1 MQKCPQIK
9 KENFMKIKKT
19 TSIRKENR
27 IKTKRSIGITLIG
40 GFLIPVL
47 LIVVL
52 GMVSYTTASGTIME
66 KYRESSLNTVSA
78 ISLYGGSIADSIASR
93 AREQIANSD
102 MKKYYEKYY
111 DNTDAQWLE
120 FYGNAKS
127 AILQMKNNS
136 TSICNF
142 YTIPEA
148 GSEINSV
155 GHDLGNTIYNDF
167 ISSDIGTYFAED
179 RSKKN
184 GWFGSHTSI
193 DKARESDGQDYAFT
207 YVQRFVNSN
216 TFLVLDWDMN
226 LAEDILS
233 HADFGPNSICALV
246 SPDGREVSRICKIDD
261 SQNLT
266 MEKTETPVFTD
277 ADFYLPAQE
286 TEEAGSFDV
295 TWNGKQYL
303 YVYSPLDNSGIMLC
317 ALIPR
322 DNIIAEVTTIRNLT
336 IIIVVIAA
344 LIAMFVG
351 TLISGGISKT
361 VNVISH
367 SLGKVSKGDMTQTF
381 STKRKDEFGLLAAAL
396 NDSITNIRVLMSEMK
411 VFGSHV
417 NEMAEGTTHKTE
429 TLNESLQ
436 NILTSVEEVADGVQS
451 QAMETDKSNER
462 MQVFAGRL
470 DEIYG
475 ETTDMSNAIQDV
487 LDTIQKG
494 QVIIQDLEQGSQTT
508 ASITTLLVENADGV
522 QQYSIDIVSIIDT
535 INSIAQQTNLLSL
548 NASIE
553 AARAGEHGRGFSVV
567 AEEIRKL
574 ADMSAEAAGEVQQ
587 ILSKM
592 SAMTAKTTQSA
603 RETEEIISKQQLSL
617 NETVSVFNL
626 IETRV
631 QKLVDSLQI
640 IVDGM
645 GEINT
650 DKEEIQIS
658 VQNISA
664 KAEMAA
670 VSTTEVTSALNEQ
683 TSVMTELTQNMENMR
698 KEIITLEQSMNR
710 FTIE

>member
-1 MQKCPQIK
+1 
-9 KENFMKIKKT
+9 MKIKKINIT
-19 TSIRKENR
+19 QKEKRINR
-27 IKTKRSIGITLIG
+27 VKTKRSIGITLIG
-40 GFLIPVL
+40 GFLIPVF

-52 GMVSYTTASGTIME
+52 GMISYTTASSTIMD
-66 KYRESSLNTVSA
+66 KYRESSLNTISA
-78 ISLYGGSIADSIASR
+78 ISLYSSSIADGIASR

-102 MKKYYEKYY
+102 MKKYYENYY
-111 DNTDAQWLE
+111 DNTDEMWLE
-120 FYGNAKS
+120 IYSNAKS
-127 AILQMKNNS
+127 TILQMKNNS
-136 TSICNF
+136 NSICNF

-148 GSEINSV
+148 GSEINSI
-155 GHDLGNTIYNDF
+155 GHDLGSAVYNDF
-167 ISSDIGTYFAED
+167 MSSDIGTYFTENKS
-179 RSKKN
+179 RKN
-184 GWFGSHTSI
+184 GWFGFHTAI

-216 TFLVLDWDMN
+216 TFLVLDWDMK

-233 HADFGPNSICALV
+233 HANFGPNSICALV
-246 SPDGREVSRICKIDD
+246 SADGKEVARIHRIDA
-261 SQNLT
+261 SGNLS
-266 MEKTETPVFTD
+266 MEKMETPVFPG
-277 ADFYLPAQE
+277 ADFYLLAQE
-286 TEEAGSFDV
+286 TGETGSCDV

-303 YVYSPLDNSGIMLC
+303 YVYSPLDKSGIMLC

-322 DNIIAEVTTIRNLT
+322 DNIIAEVATIRNLT
-336 IIIVVIAA
+336 IVIVVIAA
-344 LIAMFVG
+344 LIALFVG

-361 VNVISH
+361 VNAISH
-367 SLGKVSKGDMTQTF
+367 SLDKVSNGDMTQTF
-381 STKRKDEFGLLAAAL
+381 SLKRKDEFGLLAAAL
-396 NDSITNIRVLMSEMK
+396 NDTITNIRVLMTEMK
-411 VFGSHV
+411 NFSGHV
-417 NEMAEGTTHKTE
+417 NEMAEGTTQKTE
-429 TLNESLQ
+429 TLNESLRD
-436 NILTSVEEVADGVQS
+436 ILTSVEEVADGVQS

-470 DEIYG
+470 DEIYD
-475 ETTDMSNAIQDV
+475 ETSDMSNAIQDV

-494 QVIIQDLEQGSQTT
+494 QIIIQDLEQGSQTT

-522 QQYSIDIVSIIDT
+522 QQYSIDIESIIDT

-574 ADMSAEAAGEVQQ
+574 ADMSSDAAGEVQQ

-592 SAMTAKTTQSA
+592 STMTAKTTQSA
-603 RETEEIISKQQLSL
+603 RETEDIISKQQISL
-617 NETVSVFNL
+617 NETVSVFSM
-626 IETRV
+626 IETRI

-650 DKEEIQIS
+650 DKEKIQIS
-658 VQNISA
+658 VQTISE

-670 VSTTEVTSALNEQ
+670 VSTTEVTSALDEQ
-683 TSVMTELTQNMENMR
+683 ARVMTELTQNMENMR
-698 KEIITLEQSMNR
+698 KEIITLEESMNR

>member
-1 MQKCPQIK
+1 
-9 KENFMKIKKT
+9 MKLKKT
-19 TSIRKENR
+19 HNIRPEKR
-27 IKTKRSIGITLIG
+27 TKTKRSIGVTLIG
-40 GFLIPVL
+40 GFLIPVF

-52 GMVSYTTASGTIME
+52 GMISYTTASSTIME

-78 ISLYGGSIADSIASR
+78 ISLYGSSIADGIASR

-102 MKKYYEKYY
+102 MKKYYEEYY
-111 DNTDAQWLE
+111 DNTDEKWLE
-120 FYGNAKS
+120 VYGNAKS
-127 AILQMKNNS
+127 TILQMKNNS

-148 GSEINSV
+148 GTEINSL
-155 GHDLGNTIYNDF
+155 GHDLGDTIYNDF
-167 ISSDIGTYFAED
+167 MSSDIGTYFTENK
-179 RSKKN
+179 SKKN
-184 GWFGSHTSI
+184 GWFGFHTAI

-207 YVQRFVNSN
+207 YVQRFLNSN
-216 TFLVLDWDMN
+216 TFLVLDWDMK

-233 HADFGPNSICALV
+233 HANFGANSICALV
-246 SPDGREVSRICKIDD
+246 SADGREVSRTYKIDTE
-261 SQNLT
+261 QNLT
-266 MEKTETPVFTD
+266 MENMETPVFTD
-277 ADFYLPAQE
+277 TDFYHLSQE
-286 TEEAGSFDV
+286 AEEAGSFNV
-295 TWNGKQYL
+295 TWNDRQYL
-303 YVYSPLDNSGIMLC
+303 YVYSPLEKSGIMLC

-322 DNIIAEVTTIRNLT
+322 DNILAEVAMIRNLT
-336 IIIVVIAA
+336 ILIVVIAV
-344 LIAMFVG
+344 LIAMLVG

-367 SLGKVSKGDMTQTF
+367 SLGKVSNGDMTQTF
-381 STKRKDEFGLLAAAL
+381 PTKRKDEFGLLSAAL
-396 NDSITNIRVLMSEMK
+396 NDTITNIRILMTEMK
-411 VFGSHV
+411 NFGGHV
-417 NEMAEGTTHKTE
+417 NEMAEGTTQKTE
-429 TLNESLQ
+429 TINESLRD
-436 NILTSVEEVADGVQS
+436 ILTSVEEVADGVQS

-470 DEIYG
+470 DDIYK
-475 ETTDMSNAIQDV
+475 ETSDMSNSIQDV

-508 ASITTLLVENADGV
+508 VSITTLLVENADGV
-522 QQYSIDIVSIIDT
+522 QQYSIDIEGIIDT

-567 AEEIRKL
+567 AEEIRNL
-574 ADMSAEAAGEVQQ
+574 ADMSSDAAGEVQQ

-592 SAMTAKTTQSA
+592 SAMTRKTTQSA
-603 RETEEIISKQQLSL
+603 RETEDIISKQQISL
-617 NETVSVFNL
+617 NETVSVFNM

-631 QKLVDSLQI
+631 QKLVESLQV

-645 GEINT
+645 GEINA
-650 DKEEIQIS
+650 DKDEIQTS

-670 VSTTEVTSALNEQ
+670 VSTTEVTSALDEQ
-683 TSVMTELTQNMENMR
+683 ARVMMELTQNMENMR
-698 KEIITLEQSMNR
+698 KEILTLEESMNR

>member
-1 MQKCPQIK
+1 
-9 KENFMKIKKT
+9 MKLKKT
-19 TSIRKENR
+19 HNIQPEKRT
-27 IKTKRSIGITLIG
+27 KTKRSIGVTLIG
-40 GFLIPVL
+40 GFLIPVF

-52 GMVSYTTASGTIME
+52 GMISYTTASSTIME

-78 ISLYGGSIADSIASR
+78 ISLYGSSIADGIASR

-102 MKKYYEKYY
+102 MKKYYEEYY
-111 DNTDAQWLE
+111 DNTDEKWLE
-120 FYGNAKS
+120 VYGNAKS
-127 AILQMKNNS
+127 TILQMKNNS

-148 GSEINSV
+148 GTEINSL

-167 ISSDIGTYFAED
+167 MSSDIGTYFTENK
-179 RSKKN
+179 SKKN
-184 GWFGSHTSI
+184 GWFGFHTAI

-207 YVQRFVNSN
+207 YVQRFLNSN
-216 TFLVLDWDMN
+216 TFLVLDWDMK

-233 HADFGPNSICALV
+233 HASFGANSICALV
-246 SPDGREVSRICKIDD
+246 SADGREVSRIYKIDTE
-261 SQNLT
+261 QNLT
-266 MEKTETPVFTD
+266 MENMETPVFTD
-277 ADFYLPAQE
+277 TDFYHLSQE
-286 TEEAGSFDV
+286 AEEAGSFDV
-295 TWNGKQYL
+295 TWNDRQYL
-303 YVYSPLDNSGIMLC
+303 YVYSPLEKSGIMLC

-322 DNIIAEVTTIRNLT
+322 DNILAEVAMIRNLT
-336 IIIVVIAA
+336 ILIVVIAV
-344 LIAMFVG
+344 LIAMLVG

-367 SLGKVSKGDMTQTF
+367 SLGKVSSGDMTQTF
-381 STKRKDEFGLLAAAL
+381 PTKRKDEFGLLSAAL
-396 NDSITNIRVLMSEMK
+396 NDTITNIRILMTEMK
-411 VFGSHV
+411 NFGGHV
-417 NEMAEGTTHKTE
+417 NEMAEGTTQKTE
-429 TLNESLQ
+429 TINESLRD
-436 NILTSVEEVADGVQS
+436 ILTSVEEVADGVQS

-470 DEIYG
+470 DDIYK
-475 ETTDMSNAIQDV
+475 ETSDMSNSIQDV

-508 ASITTLLVENADGV
+508 VSITTLLVENADGV
-522 QQYSIDIVSIIDT
+522 QQYSIDIESIIDT

-567 AEEIRKL
+567 AEEIRNL
-574 ADMSAEAAGEVQQ
+574 ADMSSNAAGEVQQ

-592 SAMTAKTTQSA
+592 SAMTRKTTQSA
-603 RETEEIISKQQLSL
+603 RETEDIISKQQISLS
-617 NETVSVFNL
+617 ETVSVFNM

-631 QKLVDSLQI
+631 QKLVESLQV

-645 GEINT
+645 GEINA
-650 DKEEIQIS
+650 DKDEIQTS

-670 VSTTEVTSALNEQ
+670 VSTTEVTSALDEQ
-683 TSVMTELTQNMENMR
+683 ARVMMELTQNMENMR
-698 KEIITLEQSMNR
+698 KEILTLEESMNR

>member
-1 MQKCPQIK
+1 
-9 KENFMKIKKT
+9 MKLKKT
-19 TSIRKENR
+19 HNIQPEKRT
-27 IKTKRSIGITLIG
+27 KTKRSIGVTLIG
-40 GFLIPVL
+40 GFLIPVF

-52 GMVSYTTASGTIME
+52 GMISYTTASSTIME

-78 ISLYGGSIADSIASR
+78 ISLYGSSIADGIASR

-102 MKKYYEKYY
+102 MKKYYEEYY
-111 DNTDAQWLE
+111 DNTDEKWLE
-120 FYGNAKS
+120 VYGNAKS
-127 AILQMKNNS
+127 TILQMKNNS

-148 GSEINSV
+148 GTEINSL
-155 GHDLGNTIYNDF
+155 GHDLGDTIYNDF
-167 ISSDIGTYFAED
+167 MSSDIGTYFTENK
-179 RSKKN
+179 SKKN
-184 GWFGSHTSI
+184 GWFGFHTAI

-207 YVQRFVNSN
+207 YVQRFLNSN
-216 TFLVLDWDMN
+216 TFLVLDWDMK

-233 HADFGPNSICALV
+233 HASFGANSICALV
-246 SPDGREVSRICKIDD
+246 SADGREVSRIYKIDTE
-261 SQNLT
+261 QNLT
-266 MEKTETPVFTD
+266 MENMETPVFTD
-277 ADFYLPAQE
+277 TDFYRLSQE
-286 TEEAGSFDV
+286 AEEAGSFNV
-295 TWNGKQYL
+295 TWNDRQYL
-303 YVYSPLDNSGIMLC
+303 YVYSPLEKSGIMLC

-322 DNIIAEVTTIRNLT
+322 DNILAEVAMIRNLT
-336 IIIVVIAA
+336 ILIVVIAV
-344 LIAMFVG
+344 LIAMLVG

-367 SLGKVSKGDMTQTF
+367 SLGKVSSGDMTQTF
-381 STKRKDEFGLLAAAL
+381 PTKRKDEFGLLSAAL
-396 NDSITNIRVLMSEMK
+396 NDTITNIRILMTEMK
-411 VFGSHV
+411 NFGGHV
-417 NEMAEGTTHKTE
+417 NEMAEGTTQKTE
-429 TLNESLQ
+429 TINESLRD
-436 NILTSVEEVADGVQS
+436 ILTSVEEVADGVQS

-470 DEIYG
+470 DDIYK
-475 ETTDMSNAIQDV
+475 ETSDMSNSIQDV

-508 ASITTLLVENADGV
+508 VSIATLLVENADGV
-522 QQYSIDIVSIIDT
+522 QQYSIDIESIIDT

-567 AEEIRKL
+567 AEEIRNL
-574 ADMSAEAAGEVQQ
+574 ADMSSDAAGEVQQ

-592 SAMTAKTTQSA
+592 SAMTRKTTQSA
-603 RETEEIISKQQLSL
+603 RETEDIISRQQISL
-617 NETVSVFNL
+617 NETVSVFNM

-631 QKLVDSLQI
+631 QKLVESLQV

-645 GEINT
+645 GEINA
-650 DKEEIQIS
+650 DKEEIQTS

-670 VSTTEVTSALNEQ
+670 VSTTEVTSALDEQ
-683 TSVMTELTQNMENMR
+683 ARVMMELTQNMENMR
-698 KEIITLEQSMNR
+698 KEILTLEESMNR

>member
-1 MQKCPQIK
+1 
-9 KENFMKIKKT
+9 MKLKKT
-19 TSIRKENR
+19 HNIQPEKRT
-27 IKTKRSIGITLIG
+27 KTKRSIGVTLIG
-40 GFLIPVL
+40 GFLIPVF

-52 GMVSYTTASGTIME
+52 GMISYTTASSTIME

-78 ISLYGGSIADSIASR
+78 ISLYGSSIADGIASR

-102 MKKYYEKYY
+102 MKKYYEEYY
-111 DNTDAQWLE
+111 DNTDEKWLE
-120 FYGNAKS
+120 VYGNAKS
-127 AILQMKNNS
+127 TILQMKNNS

-148 GSEINSV
+148 GTEINSL

-167 ISSDIGTYFAED
+167 MSSDIGTYFTENK
-179 RSKKN
+179 SKKN
-184 GWFGSHTSI
+184 GWFGFHTAI

-207 YVQRFVNSN
+207 YVQRFLNSN
-216 TFLVLDWDMN
+216 TFLVLDWDMK

-233 HADFGPNSICALV
+233 HASFGANSICALV
-246 SPDGREVSRICKIDD
+246 SADGREVSRIYKIDTE
-261 SQNLT
+261 QNLT
-266 MEKTETPVFTD
+266 MENMETPVFTD
-277 ADFYLPAQE
+277 TDFYHLSQE
-286 TEEAGSFDV
+286 AEEAGSFNV
-295 TWNGKQYL
+295 TWNDRQYL
-303 YVYSPLDNSGIMLC
+303 YVYSPLEKSGIMLC

-322 DNIIAEVTTIRNLT
+322 DNILAEVAMIRNLT
-336 IIIVVIAA
+336 ILIVVIAV
-344 LIAMFVG
+344 LIAMLVG

-367 SLGKVSKGDMTQTF
+367 SLGKVSSGDMTQTF
-381 STKRKDEFGLLAAAL
+381 PTKRKDEFGLLSAAL
-396 NDSITNIRVLMSEMK
+396 NDTITNIRILMTEMK
-411 VFGSHV
+411 NFGGHV
-417 NEMAEGTTHKTE
+417 NEMAEGTTQKTE
-429 TLNESLQ
+429 TINESLRD
-436 NILTSVEEVADGVQS
+436 ILTSVEEVADGVQS

-470 DEIYG
+470 DDIYK
-475 ETTDMSNAIQDV
+475 ETSDMSNSIQDV

-508 ASITTLLVENADGV
+508 VSITTLLVENADGV
-522 QQYSIDIVSIIDT
+522 QQYSIDIESIIDT

-567 AEEIRKL
+567 AEEIRNL
-574 ADMSAEAAGEVQQ
+574 ADMSSNAAGEVQQ

-592 SAMTAKTTQSA
+592 SAMTRKTTQSA
-603 RETEEIISKQQLSL
+603 RETEDIISKQQISLS
-617 NETVSVFNL
+617 ETVSVFNM

-631 QKLVDSLQI
+631 QKLVESLQV

-645 GEINT
+645 GEINA
-650 DKEEIQIS
+650 DKDEIQTS

-670 VSTTEVTSALNEQ
+670 VSTTEVTSALDEQ
-683 TSVMTELTQNMENMR
+683 ARVMMELTQNMENMR
-698 KEIITLEQSMNR
+698 KEILTLEESMNR

>member
-1 MQKCPQIK
+1 
-9 KENFMKIKKT
+9 MKLKKT
-19 TSIRKENR
+19 HNIQPEKRT
-27 IKTKRSIGITLIG
+27 KTKRSIGVTLIG
-40 GFLIPVL
+40 GFLIPVF

-52 GMVSYTTASGTIME
+52 GMISYTTASSTIME

-78 ISLYGGSIADSIASR
+78 ISLYGSSIADGIASR

-102 MKKYYEKYY
+102 MKKYYEEYY
-111 DNTDAQWLE
+111 DNTDEKWLE
-120 FYGNAKS
+120 VYGNAKS
-127 AILQMKNNS
+127 TILQMKNNS

-148 GSEINSV
+148 GTEINSL
-155 GHDLGNTIYNDF
+155 GHNLGDTIYNDF
-167 ISSDIGTYFAED
+167 MSSDIGTYFTENK
-179 RSKKN
+179 SKKN
-184 GWFGSHTSI
+184 GWFGFHTAI

-207 YVQRFVNSN
+207 YVQRFLNSN
-216 TFLVLDWDMN
+216 TFLVLDWDMK

-233 HADFGPNSICALV
+233 HASFGANSICALV
-246 SPDGREVSRICKIDD
+246 SADGREVSRIYKIDTE
-261 SQNLT
+261 QNLT
-266 MEKTETPVFTD
+266 MENMETPVFTD
-277 ADFYLPAQE
+277 TDFYHLSQE
-286 TEEAGSFDV
+286 AEEAGSFNV
-295 TWNGKQYL
+295 TWNDRQYL
-303 YVYSPLDNSGIMLC
+303 YVYSPLEKSGIMLC

-322 DNIIAEVTTIRNLT
+322 DNILAEVAMIRNLT
-336 IIIVVIAA
+336 ILIVVIAV
-344 LIAMFVG
+344 LIAMLVG

-367 SLGKVSKGDMTQTF
+367 SLGKVSSGDMTQTF
-381 STKRKDEFGLLAAAL
+381 PTKRKDEFGLLSAAL
-396 NDSITNIRVLMSEMK
+396 NDTITNIRILMTEMK
-411 VFGSHV
+411 NFGGHV
-417 NEMAEGTTHKTE
+417 NEMAEGTTQKTE
-429 TLNESLQ
+429 TINESLRD
-436 NILTSVEEVADGVQS
+436 ILTSVEEVADGVQS

-470 DEIYG
+470 DDIYK
-475 ETTDMSNAIQDV
+475 ETSDMSNSIQDV

-508 ASITTLLVENADGV
+508 VSITTLLVENADGV
-522 QQYSIDIVSIIDT
+522 QQYSIDIESIIDT

-567 AEEIRKL
+567 AEEIRNL
-574 ADMSAEAAGEVQQ
+574 ADMSSNAAGEVQQ

-592 SAMTAKTTQSA
+592 SAMTRKTTQSA
-603 RETEEIISKQQLSL
+603 RETEDIISKQQISLS
-617 NETVSVFNL
+617 ETVSVFNM

-631 QKLVDSLQI
+631 QKLVESLQV

-645 GEINT
+645 GEINA
-650 DKEEIQIS
+650 DKDEIQTS

-670 VSTTEVTSALNEQ
+670 VSTTEVTSALDEQ
-683 TSVMTELTQNMENMR
+683 ARVMMELTQNMENMR
-698 KEIITLEQSMNR
+698 KEILTLEESMNR